1 MKMKFSV
8 IIPTF
13 HRNDLLEQCLL
24 KLAPENQI
32 IISNSYEV
40 IVTDDGKSHTAEQ
53 LIEEKFNWVRW
64 VKGLGTGPAS
74 NRNNGAK
81 YAKGDFL
88 VFTDDDCLP
97 DPQWL
102 FAYEKAIKKHPEV
115 KIFEGKT
122 YPDAPQISLSQEA
135 PINVK
140 GGKLFSCNLCI
151 KKSFFFELGGFD
163 ENFSFSYEDMEF
175 GHRIRMLKINHQFIK
190 NASVCHPW
198 RDIRSD
204 SWKNSIRQSKGI
216 LRFIKKYPEILI
228 HYNSLFF
235 LKKLPTSLIK
245 DLLPKFFRYGCKGG
259 SVLLVYTI
267 HYLYMALILFI
278 PTVSVLVKHKY
289 RGFRN

>member
-1 MKMKFSV
+1 MIFSV

-13 HRNDLLEQCLL
+13 QRNALLEQCLL
-24 KLAPENQI
+24 KLAPKNQI
-32 IISNSYEV
+32 ISSNSYEV
-40 IVTDDGKSHTAEQ
+40 IVTDDGKLHTAEQ
-53 LIEEKFNWVRW
+53 LICDKFNWVRW
-64 VKGLGTGPAS
+64 VQGLGTGPAS

-102 FAYEKAIKKHPEV
+102 FAYDKAIRKHPEV

-122 YPDAPQISLSQEA
+122 YPNTPQISLSQEA
-135 PINVK
+135 PINIK

-151 KKSFFFELGGFD
+151 EKSLFFELGGFD

-175 GHRIRMLKINHQFIK
+175 AHRIRMLKIKYHFIQ

-204 SWKNSIRQSKGI
+204 TWKNSIRQSKGI
-216 LRFIKKYPEILI
+216 LTFIKKYPEILV

-245 DLLPKFFRYGCKGG
+245 DLLPKFFRYGCKG
-259 SVLLVYTI
+259 STVLIVYTI
-267 HYLYMALILFI
+267 HCLYMALLLFI
-278 PTVSVLVKHKY
+278 PTISVLVKNK
-289 RGFRN
+289 FRSFRI